1 MKPLS
6 SLEIR
11 QKFLEY
17 FEKNDHLKIK
27 ASSVVPQNDPTL
39 LFINSGM
46 APLKSYFLGKE
57 EPPKPRLCNFQPCIR
72 TKDIDDVGDRHHLTI
87 FEMMGSWSIGDYYKE
102 RACELAYNLLV
113 GELGFDPKKLYMTV
127 YGGNVSL
134 GIPADTESIE
144 AWKKCGVAEDHIVVL
159 GDDNFWGPA
168 GETGPCGPCT
178 EVFYDTGAEYGP
190 EYKPGKHFD
199 DESRYIEIW
208 NAGVFMELN
217 KQKDGTFTSLP
228 LKSVDT
234 GSGLERLAMVMNGCD
249 SVYETDLMQ
258 PLMELSR
265 KLLTSAGQ
273 ETNMQKVRMLTDH
286 LRAATFI
293 LGEGVA
299 PSNEGQGYIPRRLIR
314 KCVAALISNKVE
326 NIDFSEMI
334 DKVLELIGDYYPQ
347 LRNAKDNILYNVNKE
362 LTEFVPI
369 VKNGLD
375 RIDKEL
381 EANQSS
387 KKLFPGVV
395 AFELVTTH
403 GLPLEVLKADL
414 EERNIPLDN
423 DEYEAK
429 YNMHKTVSRVISR
442 KGGADEDTLE
452 ELISHLPATIFT
464 GYTSEDGE
472 AKVSTLIM
480 GGESVEKATE
490 GSEVLFVT
498 DSTPFY
504 GESGGQVGDCGLANT
519 EKAKLEITDTMKVK
533 NIHIH
538 VAKVVTGELVKN
550 DSIKLNVNNDVRDSI
565 RRNHS
570 ATHLLHSALHQV
582 VGKHA
587 VQKGSL
593 VKSDRL
599 RFDFQHHQ
607 AVTREELDQVERL
620 VNSWVMANNSGDT
633 DLLEYEEALEK
644 GAMAL
649 FGEKYDSKVRVVSFG
664 KESVELCGGT
674 HVKATGD
681 IGLFLIA
688 SESSVA
694 KGIRRIEAVT
704 GSSAI
709 KLMQER
715 NDFLRK
721 TSDILSAKPKDFAD
735 RIQELKKKSSEKKKE
750 KTNVSLNETKFEK
763 EVTLTLNNSKFFLGQ
778 INTDADAIKQLGD
791 QMIDKGE
798 YQMACIVGKDGKA
811 MRAFAWV
818 EKSQSKKIKAGDLLK
833 KVLAPVGGKGGGK
846 PHFAQGG
853 VPKPDEAD
861 KIFNAANEELTSW
874 LNEQLS

>member
-1 MKPLS
+1 MKALS

-57 EPPKPRLCNFQPCIR
+57 EPPLPRLCNFQPCIR

-102 RACELAYNLLV
+102 RACELAYNLLIK
-113 GELGFDPKKLYMTV
+113 ELGFDPKKLYMTV
-127 YGGNVSL
+127 YGGNVAL

-144 AWKKCGVAEDHIVVL
+144 AWKKCGVPDDHIVVL

-190 EYKPGKHFD
+190 EYKPGEHFD

-217 KQKDGTFTSLP
+217 KQKDGSFASLP

-258 PLMELSR
+258 PIMDISR
-265 KLLTSAGQ
+265 RLLTSAGV
-273 ETNMQKVRMLTDH
+273 ETSMQKVRMLTDH
-286 LRAATFI
+286 MRAATFI

-314 KCVAALISNKVE
+314 KSVAALISNKVE
-326 NIDFSEMI
+326 SIDFNEAI
-334 DKVLELIGDYYPQ
+334 EKVLELIGDFYPQ
-347 LRNAKDNILYNVNKE
+347 LRNAKDTILYNMNKE
-362 LTEFVPI
+362 ITEFVPI
-369 VKNGLD
+369 VKNGLK
-375 RIDKEL
+375 RIEEEL
-381 EANQSS
+381 DANASS
-387 KKLFPGVV
+387 KNTFPGKV

-414 EERNIPLDN
+414 LERNIKLDE
-423 DEYEAK
+423 DEYDVC
-429 YNMHKTVSRVISR
+429 YNAHKSVSRVISR
-442 KGGADEDTLE
+442 KGGADEDQLE
-452 ELISHLPATIFT
+452 ALVSKFSVTNFT
-464 GYTSEDGE
+464 GYDSEKGE
-472 AKVSTLIM
+472 GTVLALISE
-480 GGESVEKATE
+480 GKIVESIKE
-490 GSEVLFVT
+490 GSEVLIII

-504 GESGGQVGDCGLANT
+504 GESGGQVGDFGSASNDKSQLR
-519 EKAKLEITDTMKVK
+519 IIDTMKVK
-533 NIHIH
+533 NIHVH
-538 VAKVVTGELVKN
+538 VAKITKGELTTGSSLSLEVDN
-550 DSIKLNVNNDVRDSI
+550 SNRNAI

-582 VGKHA
+582 VGRHA

-593 VKSDRL
+593 VRTDRL

-607 AVTREELDQVERL
+607 AVTRDELDQVERI
-620 VNSWVMANNSGDT
+620 VNSWIMENKSGET
-633 DLLEYEEALEK
+633 DLLEYEAALEK

-649 FGEKYDSKVRVVSFG
+649 FGEKYDAKVRVVSFG
-664 KESVELCGGT
+664 SDSVELCGGT
-674 HVKATGD
+674 HVKSSGD
-681 IGLFLIA
+681 IGLFLIF
-688 SESSVA
+688 SEASVA

-704 GSSAI
+704 GNEAV

-715 NDFLRK
+715 NNILRN
-721 TSDILSAKPKDFAD
+721 TADLLSVKPKDFGTK
-735 RIQELKKKSSEKKKE
+735 IKELKKKSTEKKKE
-750 KTNVSLNETKFEK
+750 KKNVSLTETKFEK
-763 EVTLTLNNSKFFLGQ
+763 EITLTVNGAKFFLGQ
-778 INTDADAIKQLGD
+778 INTEADAIKQLGD
-791 QMIDKGE
+791 QMMDKGE
-798 YQMACIVGKDGKA
+798 YQFACLVGVDGKT
-811 MRAFAWV
+811 MRAFAWS
-818 EKSQSKKIKAGDLLK
+818 EKSLSKKLKAGDLLK
-833 KVLAPVGGKGGGK
+833 KILLPVGGKGGGK

-853 VPKPDEAD
+853 APDASEVD
-861 KIFNAANEELTSW
+861 KVFVNTSEELKTW
-874 LNEQLS
+874 LNDQLS